1 MQRRAQM
8 LEAILRGIKSGA
20 TKPVNYNKVKGI
32 IQKQEENLI
41 AFYDRLEEDFRKYT
55 TLDPESV
62 EGAALLNHHFVNQS
76 ASDIRQNLQKLN
88 LGPPNQQNSIG
99 IYHLSGL

>member
-1 MQRRAQM
+1 LGLLTPQEECRGPH
-8 LEAILRGIKSGA
+8 LCGIKSGA

-32 IQKQEENLI
+32 IQRQKENPVP
-41 AFYDRLEEDFRKYT
+41 FYDRLEEAFRKYT

-76 ASDIRQNLQKLN
+76 ASDIRQKLQMLN
-88 LGPPNQQNSIG
+88 LGPLTSKT
-99 IYHLSGL
+99 